1 MHWEIEIWTCPD
13 FYFYLENKKS
23 GRVQIFN
30 FSLRKKKFGLVQILI
45 FLLKIRIF
53 GEVWFFTKF
62 LIKKFLTKFF
72 DQNFFDQNF
81 VEIFF
86 VQFFYFWR
94 KNSNLDKS
102 RFFFLKEKLKIWTCP
117 DLSFSK
123 QKKNLDFASNNTFND
138 GWVQIWNF
146 QLKIKN
152 PDTSEFFIFKV
163 KIKIWT
169 RPDFY
174 FLMQKFKSG
183 LGDM

>member
-1 MHWEIEIWTCPD
+1 MSRFLISLWEKKIRTCPD
-13 FYFYLENKKS
+13 FDFSLKNKNIWRSLIFDKVFDKKNLLLKFFFCPIFLFLKEEFKS
-23 GRVQIFN
+23 GQVQIF
-30 FSLRKKKFGLVQILI
+30 
-45 FLLKIRIF
+45 
-53 GEVWFFTKF
+53 FF
-62 LIKKFLTKFF
+62 
-72 DQNFFDQNF
+72 
-81 VEIFF
+81 
-86 VQFFYFWR
+86 
-94 KNSNLDKS
+94 
-102 RFFFLKEKLKIWTCP
+102 KEKLKIWTCP

-152 PDTSEFFIFKV
+152 LDTSEFFIFKV
-163 KIKIWT
+163 KKKIWT